1 MNFQEKLITEWLNKF
16 DGNSEITLL
25 SEIVNN
31 NVCVSGMIDSILA
44 YHLGETERAKDFY
57 KRMWRK

>member
-1 MNFQEKLITEWLNKF
+1 MNFQEELIKEWLETF

-31 NVCVSGMIDSILA
+31 NVCIPAMVNSICA
-44 YHLGETERAKDFY
+44 HHLGETESAKDFY

>member
-31 NVCVSGMIDSILA
+31 NVSIPAMVDSILA
-44 YHLGETERAKDFY
+44 YHLGETESAKDFY